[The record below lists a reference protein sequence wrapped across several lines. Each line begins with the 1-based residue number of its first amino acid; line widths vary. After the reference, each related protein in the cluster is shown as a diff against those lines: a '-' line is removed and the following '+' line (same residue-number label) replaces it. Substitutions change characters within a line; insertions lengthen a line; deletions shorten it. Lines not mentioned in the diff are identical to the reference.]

1 MSDSE
6 ALVARVEGDDAWLD
20 VCKPA
25 DCENCDSSDG
35 CGLGRG
41 KRLQRV
47 RNTIGARV
55 GDIVIVTVPGGAVLK
70 AAFFSYLL
78 PLAAALLGATVG
90 MKLAGE
96 SGALIGVLVGLVL
109 GIAALRVASGRLAA
123 GGEPLL
129 AMRIKPVVVQ
139 LHRKQES

>member
-6 ALVARVEGDDAWLD
+6 AVVARLEGEHAWLE

-25 DCENCDSSDG
+25 DCENCDSADG

-55 GDIVIVTVPGGAVLK
+55 GDIVVVSVPDGAVLK
-70 AAFFSYLL
+70 AVLFSYLM
-78 PLAAALLGATVG
+78 PLAMALTCASIGMGLAEDFGA
-90 MKLAGE
+90 
-96 SGALIGVLVGLVL
+96 LVGLVL
-109 GIAALRVASGRLAA
+109 GLVLGVAVLRAANSRLAA
-123 GGEPLL
+123 GREPLL

-139 LHRKQES
+139 LHRNQES

>member
-6 ALVARVEGDDAWLD
+6 AVVARVEGEDAWLD
-20 VCKPA
+20 VCRPA
-25 DCENCDSSDG
+25 DCENCNSADG
-35 CGLGRG
+35 CGLGRS

-55 GDIVIVTVPGGAVLK
+55 GDTVIVSVPDGAVLK

-78 PLAAALLGATVG
+78 PLAAALLGATIG

-96 SGALIGVLVGLVL
+96 SGALVGVLMGLVL
-109 GIAALRVASGRLAA
+109 GMAALRAAGSRLAA
-123 GGEPLL
+123 GGEPIL

-139 LHRKQES
+139 LHRNQES